1 MRLCVHFVMIFRYN
15 EYMSADVETSKYPI
29 SPDYPGV
36 EYFDDEVREG
46 FFVSSMMKRYWAAQ
60 IKVLSEI
67 DKVCRK
73 HGIRWFADCGTLL
86 GAVRHGGMI
95 PWDDDMDICML
106 RKDWLRFFVIAKDEL
121 PEEYCVLSLRTE
133 TEYENVIGRVV
144 NAHAINYSD
153 EHMKEFFGCPY
164 TVGVDIFPL
173 DDLSEDEEK
182 EERRRKLA
190 NDVSDA
196 YEMIDAGKGDTQE
209 CRSLLAKIESDNHIT
224 LHRKGNI
231 LRELRL
237 LSEKLYMMHS
247 SDDAEFI
254 ALMPF
259 WVSRHNHKYSKEL
272 FKDVLYLPFEY
283 IRIPVPARYEEVLR
297 IEYGNFMAVRKG
309 GGIHEYPVY
318 SEQEAILKH
327 KNNGNPFRYTLTGQ
341 AIDSVS
347 GKKTTEEKCFEITDL
362 LLQVHSHIDSLVN
375 ASNTDSAV
383 TLLNKCQTLAIS
395 LGTLMENRM
404 KDSEKLVHRL
414 EDYCE
419 LVFESSELWSDESV
433 KQLDRTINDT
443 KEAIKAYFENKKK
456 EVLFIVTKFEWWN
469 GLAPVY
475 DHYISKQNADVYV
488 MPVSYDVAD
497 KVVGINGKERNDRD
511 LFPKNLKIVNSTE
524 YDITRRY
531 PDVIVTSYP
540 YDGWGATMD
549 VPEVFYSEN
558 LRSYTDE
565 LVYVPCFEADLPI
578 NESDKAIASIKVM
591 AEQPAVLF
599 SDSIIVRSEEIGKCL
614 IDSLSSISGHEDY
627 WAGKIHLIESAL
639 SNAGETADSLPV
651 EWKSRISGRKA
662 LVFGVNG
669 SFLMEN
675 RSRAVEKLKDALQT
689 ISEASEHIICIFVP
703 GEDVSG
709 IETID
714 PELWKEYSSFTESI
728 SDSDNVI
735 IDSDNTVKDCLSGIS
750 GYYGTPGVLA
760 HRCGNLKKPVMLMK
774 IL

>member
-1 MRLCVHFVMIFRYN
+1 
-15 EYMSADVETSKYPI
+15 MSEDVETSKYLV

-36 EYFDDEVREG
+36 EYFEDEVREG

-67 DKVCRK
+67 DRVCRE

-106 RKDWLRFFVIAKDEL
+106 RNDWLRFFEVAKDEL
-121 PEEYCVLSLRTE
+121 PEDYSVLTLQSE
-133 TEYENVIGRVV
+133 SEYENIIGRVV
-144 NAHAINYSD
+144 NSHAIDYSD
-153 EHMKEFFGCPY
+153 SHLKEFFGCPY

-173 DDLSEDEEK
+173 DDLSNDEET

-190 NDVSDA
+190 SDVADA
-196 YEMIDAGKGDTQE
+196 YEMIDAGKGDAQE
-209 CRSLLAKIESDNHIT
+209 CRSLLAKIESDNHII
-224 LHRKGNI
+224 LHRKGNL

-237 LSEKLYMMHS
+237 LTEKLYMMHT
-247 SDDAEFI
+247 SDDAEYI

-259 WVSRHNHKYSKEL
+259 WVQKHNHKYSKEL
-272 FKDVLYLPFEY
+272 YKDTLYLPFEY
-283 IRIPVPARYEEVLR
+283 ISIPVPARYEEVLK
-297 IEYGNFMAVRKG
+297 IEYGNYMAVRKG

-318 SEQEAILKH
+318 SEQEDILRA

-341 AIDSVS
+341 AIDSI
-347 GKKTTEEKCFEITDL
+347 GEKNTTEEKCIDITDL
-362 LLQVHSHIDSLVN
+362 LLQVHTHIDALAAAGN
-375 ASNTDSAV
+375 ADSAV
-383 TLLNKCQTLAIS
+383 ALLNKCQTLAIS
-395 LGTLMENRM
+395 LGTLMENQI
-404 KDSEKLVHRL
+404 KDSEELVHRL
-414 EDYCE
+414 EEYCE
-419 LVFESSELWSDESV
+419 LVFESSESWSGESV
-433 KQLDRTINDT
+433 KHLDQTINDT
-443 KEAIKAYFENKKK
+443 KEAIKAYFGNKKK
-456 EVLFIVTKFEWWN
+456 EVLFIVTKSEWWSCFV
-469 GLAPVY
+469 PVY
-475 DHYISKQNADVYV
+475 DHYRSKQDADIYV
-488 MPVSYDVAD
+488 MPVSYNIAD
-497 KVVGINGKERNDRD
+497 KVIGINGKECNDGD
-511 LFPKNLKIVNSTE
+511 LLPAELRIVNSTE
-524 YDITRRY
+524 YDIAKMH
-531 PDVIVTSYP
+531 PDVIVTCYP

-549 VPEVFYSEN
+549 VPEFFYSEN

-578 NESDKAIASIKVM
+578 NESDKAITSIKVM

-627 WAGKIHLIESAL
+627 WAGKIHVIESAL
-639 SNAGETADSLPV
+639 PNAGETADSLPV
-651 EWKSRISGRKA
+651 EWKTRISGRKV

-689 ISEASEHIICIFVP
+689 ISKASEHIICIFVP

-735 IDSDNTVKDCLSGIS
+735 IDSDHTVKDYLSGIS
-750 GYYGTPGVLA
+750 GYYGTAGVLA
-760 HRCGNLKKPVMLMK
+760 HRCRNLKKPVMLMK